1 MRNVSAYPSRR
12 PQRIG
17 IKMLPVRRTWPRSI
31 ANTPIWQVT
40 LEASST
46 RVLDVA
52 SGMLRCTG
60 GHGLP
65 RPLSTERI
73 VKYMA
78 NSAAKNISSDESQTI
93 VPTLTR
99 LRPLA
104 GGGGGATAGGG
115 ATGA

>member
-1 MRNVSAYPSRR
+1 MRNVSAYHSRR

-46 RVLDVA
+46 RELLVA
-52 SGMLRCTG
+52 SGALRATG

-65 RPLSTERI
+65 RPLSPERI

-78 NSAAKNISSDESQTI
+78 NSAAKNISSEDSQTI

-99 LRPLA
+99 RRLLGA
-104 GGGGGATAGGG
+104 GGVGHDGA
-115 ATGA
+115 